1 MNIIQEFDTIAAPA
15 TPMGAGGVGIIRIS
29 GEKAF
34 EIIDKIFTNP
44 NFEPHKFKHGWIVDN
59 GAKVAMFLKITFL
72 ESKERLKFFKEYPP
86 KSSFKPFAL
95 DSREE

>member
-1 MNIIQEFDTIAAPA
+1 MNILEEFDTIAAPA

-44 NFEPHKFKHGWIVDN
+44 ILNRINLSMVGLLIMVQK
-59 GAKVAMFLKITFL
+59 LT
-72 ESKERLKFFKEYPP
+72 
-86 KSSFKPFAL
+86 KS
-95 DSREE
+95 